1 MKQNAGTEGKEKLK
15 RKVLTHHLQKVL
27 ANFLHKH
34 QDCDWGDDEIGAGHW
49 ERAYREAIAAM

>member
-34 QDCDWGDDEIGAGHW
+34 QDCD
-49 ERAYREAIAAM
+49 